1 MEKQPTFPIKK
12 TELQILREEASSFIK
27 SVQWEQGYKA
37 RNRDG
42 SKEQED
48 ILLYLSKAKSGGGFD
63 AISISKTILNLK
75 KRLLPDSVALP
86 LALNETLFQL
96 QEAIAI
102 GLWIRD
108 SYYDASGLSIL
119 HEKRAGLSTAQR
131 KEYESKQQTSTAFM
145 VFSLAYYIV
154 SKLKEKASEDNTIM
168 HNKFAGI
175 PEVSLLTPT
184 KGISCQLFY
193 YDKYMNHPNVIN
205 SEQDV
210 IDFTVMYF
218 EAYLDE
224 IMQRKGALDH
234 TDVITDRTYQLEDSD
249 FSIAGWE
256 TVFTGSATSVE
267 FNPIRFEQIV
277 GNKDAKHFAKRL
289 VERLMS
295 YDIATKRNPFQE
307 LGGFMPVFMGYGIPG
322 TGKSMLIA
330 AIATMLK
337 ERCDHL
343 DIPFLFHPM
352 PDTVV
357 STFQGGS
364 AEKMVQWMK
373 PMQDPTRLIFAPI
386 DDAENNLQERTAQ
399 GVSAGVKEVIG
410 VFLRYTEGA
419 YAVNHGN
426 SSIGLFTNLPEQLDK
441 AVISRIQGRFK
452 IDGARTEADFLDQ
465 DYIWWSKIEKT
476 LPGFVAMNDHKSY
489 TYLSDQT
496 LANSAG
502 EILGNIT
509 EPSDEKIKRIFNSTL
524 QNTTLNDHLFY
535 ANLYEAVQKEFPFF
549 SSRDIR
555 NIQSAISLRLTDF
568 NLEDDWFENPELYFQ
583 KDYDT
588 KLGMLKE
595 LMKANMKGLNF
606 AEIRKQEV
614 IRYLDNVATIADT
627 DFSRKVDQQIMQIKI
642 AAEARNRF
650 EEGIK

>member
-12 TELQILREEASSFIK
+12 TELIILREEASSFIK
-27 SVQWEQGYKA
+27 GVQWEQGYKA

-42 SKEQED
+42 NKEQED
-48 ILLYLSKAKSGGGFD
+48 ILLYLSKATGNAGAN

-86 LALNETLFQL
+86 LALNETLFHL
-96 QEAIAI
+96 QESLAI

-119 HEKRAGLSTAQR
+119 HEKRTGLSTDQR
-131 KEYESKQQTSTAFM
+131 KEYESKQQTATAFM
-145 VFSLAYYIV
+145 VFSLSYYIV
-154 SKLKEKASEDNTIM
+154 SRLKEKASEDNKVM
-168 HNKFAGI
+168 QNKFAGI
-175 PEVSLLTPT
+175 PEVSLLSPM
-184 KGISCQLFY
+184 KGISCTLFY
-193 YDKYMNHPNVIN
+193 YDKYMNHPNLIN

-210 IDFTVMYF
+210 IDFTVLYF
-218 EAYLDE
+218 ESYLNE
-224 IMQRKGALDH
+224 IIQRKGALDY
-234 TDVITDRTYQLEDSD
+234 TEVITDRTYQLEDSE

-256 TVFTGSATSVE
+256 TAFTGSAKSIE

-289 VERLMS
+289 VERMMS

-426 SSIGLFTNLPEQLDK
+426 SAIGLFTNLPEQLDK

-452 IDGARTEADFLDQ
+452 IDGARTEHDFLDQ
-465 DYIWWSKIEKT
+465 DYIWWKKLEKT
-476 LPGFVAMNDHKSY
+476 LPGFVSMKDHPDYK
-489 TYLSDQT
+489 YLSDQG
-496 LANSAG
+496 LVANAG
-502 EILGNIT
+502 EILGQLEKPT
-509 EPSDEKIKRIFNSTL
+509 EEKIAAIYNKVLTQDSLDSHT
-524 QNTTLNDHLFY
+524 FY
-535 ANLYEAVQKEFPFF
+535 SNLYGSVQKEFPFF

-568 NLEDDWFENPELYFQ
+568 NLPEDWFENPELYFQ
-583 KDYDT
+583 KEYDT

-595 LMKANMKGLNF
+595 LMTANMKGLNF
-606 AEIRKQEV
+606 ADVRKQEV

-627 DFSRKVDQQIMQIKI
+627 DFSRKVEQQIMQMKI
-642 AAEARNRF
+642 GTEARNRF
-650 EEGIK
+650 EKG